1 MADSYTANLNL
12 TLPEVG
18 ASRDTWGGKVNAD
31 MTAIDTVFN
40 AAGNGTSVGL
50 NVGSGKTLTVAGTA
64 TVTGTAQFA
73 DGSASAPTIA
83 HSGDTNTGVFFPA
96 ADTVAITTAGS
107 ERARIDSSGN
117 FTTSSGNDTQVIF
130 GNTGAKIRFRP
141 YITSTGFSQISA
153 VNSAESAYLP
163 ISIGGS
169 VTIFESGGAERA
181 RIDSSGNFIVG
192 SSTAGSAGLN
202 VAAGYNIS
210 FAEGS
215 ANTTYT
221 NFFRQAS
228 SGAAVIGYGIK
239 YSATANGFA
248 SSVGSSFARSAI
260 VADYGSIKFYTDGA
274 STVASGTDITPT
286 ERARFDS
293 NGFFFVGMTGTG
305 TTPTN
310 GGAYIKGDVYSS
322 VNDYATIFVPHNS
335 GVAHGIVLK
344 ETASATGQ
352 QIRFYHGASLVG
364 SVTTTSSA
372 TSYNTT
378 SDYRLKENVQPMQ
391 NALAKVAL
399 LNPVTY
405 TWKENGSDGQG
416 FIAHELQAVCPDA
429 VTGEK
434 DAVRTVDV
442 LDEDGKKIG
451 TKEEPVYQGVDTSFL
466 VATLTKAIQELKAEL
481 DAAKAEIEALKA
493 K

>member
-1 MADSYTANLNL
+1 MADSYTTNLNL
-12 TLPEVG
+12 TKPEVG
-18 ASRDTWGGKVNAD
+18 ASRDTWGGKLNTD
-31 MTAIDTVFN
+31 LDSIDGVFN

-50 NVGSGKTLTVAGTA
+50 NVGAGKTLTVA
-64 TVTGTAQFA
+64 GTAQFA

-117 FTTSSGNDTQVIF
+117 I
-130 GNTGAKIRFRP
+130 
-141 YITSTGFSQISA
+141 
-153 VNSAESAYLP
+153 
-163 ISIGGS
+163 
-169 VTIFESGGAERA
+169 
-181 RIDSSGNFIVG
+181 IVG
-192 SSTAGSAGLN
+192 GTTASAAGLN

-228 SGAAVIGYGIK
+228 SAAAVIGYGLK
-239 YSATANGFA
+239 YSTTANGFA
-248 SSVGSSFARSAI
+248 SSVGSSLARSAI
-260 VADYGSIKFYTDGA
+260 VADGGVIKLYTDSA

-286 ERARFDS
+286 ERVRIDS
-293 NGFFFVGMTGTG
+293 SGRVGIGTSSPGVKLDVSVPNGTQGFNCAGIGIGNGTAFAVGESEL
-305 TTPTN
+305 
-310 GGAYIKGDVYSS
+310 Y
-322 VNDYATIFVPHNS
+322 
-335 GVAHGIVLK
+335 
-344 ETASATGQ
+344 
-352 QIRFYHGASLVG
+352 
-364 SVTTTSSA
+364 TSSA
-372 TSYNTT
+372 DLGIGTGGSNNIRFWTASVERARITSGGDLVVGRTTASGYGRFAVNDSGVGYAIDGIATANGNVCFHGWYTPSTGTAYYAYWRYGSSTIVGSITSSGSTTAYNTT
-378 SDYRLKENVQPMQ
+378 SDYRLKEDVQPMQ

-405 TWKENGSDGQG
+405 KWKTDGSDGQG

-466 VATLTKAIQELKAEL
+466 VATLTKAIQEQQAIIEDLKSRI
-481 DAAKAEIEALKA
+481 AALEAK
-493 K
+493 